1 MLRLY
6 LESLISVKISF
17 RNFLSRTL
25 RLGESLFAQNL
36 YFWGMSGGV
45 MRSLV
50 RSAIG

>member
-6 LESLISVKISF
+6 SNLLSVRISF
-17 RNFLSRTL
+17 RNFLSWTL

-45 MRSLV
+45 MRSPA